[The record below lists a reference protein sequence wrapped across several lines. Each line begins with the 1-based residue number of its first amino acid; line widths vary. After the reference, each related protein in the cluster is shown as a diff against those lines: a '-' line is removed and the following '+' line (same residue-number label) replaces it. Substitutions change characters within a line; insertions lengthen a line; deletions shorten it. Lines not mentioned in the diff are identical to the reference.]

1 MNLLKVKIRKEHK
14 NIFCGPSKIFKNIS
28 WLINIC
34 LKYFMTPVK
43 TLHHPPSRILNVRS
57 LNKNINWKTNLT
69 LLLTVKKKHS
79 NKSVNSLFTI
89 VFYHRFF
96 PQLYPLPHLIFKLL
110 RRNTLM
116 HPTRCLVQIW
126 PLWPLETNPAMYR
139 VNSDKVM

>member
-1 MNLLKVKIRKEHK
+1 MRPIK
-14 NIFCGPSKIFKNIS
+14 NFQ
-28 WLINIC
+28 
-34 LKYFMTPVK
+34 KYFMAHQYMPK
-43 TLHHPPSRILNVRS
+43 KFPDPCKNPPPPPPPPSRILNVRS

-96 PQLYPLPHLIFKLL
+96 PQLYPLPHLIFNLL